1 MTSSVYTLTDTTPVR
16 EHIQLL
22 EKGFIPTTER
32 WDQDKWNEDIEQ
44 FIRKLKTR
52 WYFRNRPSSRSRKSL
67 AEALG
72 RTKTKKWSPPNNSLD
87 DEEKITLQAI
97 QKQLK
102 DTRPKQTRSNLT
114 AQERKSLREL
124 KKDNNIIIKPADK
137 GSGTVI
143 WQKDKYIKEAE
154 RQLAHKCYR
163 KMESDPLTETS
174 ELLERTLNNLKAMN
188 SITDQDHKAMLQT
201 DARLASFYMLPK
213 IHKSLTNPP
222 GRPIMSGNGHPT
234 EWISAWLDKK
244 LQPIVQSLPTYLKD
258 TTHLLQMLKTIH
270 ITPNTRIISLDVTSL
285 YTNIPQE
292 AGIKSLGLVGKQL
305 HPSGNYNTIE
315 FLARKV
321 LENNVFEFNGTY
333 YRQIEGTAMGT
344 RMAPAYANIY
354 MYTIEKAILSTSPE
368 IIFWKRFID
377 DVICVFEETSPNTQQ
392 QLIDKANNI
401 TPEIQFTTEGNTEQG
416 TNFLDTNIKI
426 VNGSIRV
433 APYIKPTD
441 KRLYVRHDS
450 NHPSHQKNNIAY
462 SQALRLRRICSEEED
477 YTTHTNLLKE
487 AMIKRG
493 YEENKIQ
500 PKIDLCKKM
509 NRDTLLDTTQPPQTQ
524 EKETDTI
531 FFSTT
536 YHPGLP
542 DIKQIV
548 MKHIKNVDPELRV
561 IVSQRRNKNLGDI
574 LVRASIQEPPRR
586 EPPTQMRIKE
596 NKENENSNS
605 TICVLCHP
613 FNSRDYVDMGDEN
626 KFKGRP
632 RKIRSCKQMHNK
644 YLIVCDICKDM
655 ETINLLTTP
664 HNLIAAF
671 RNKDLNLNQHPHE
684 RDCLNITI
692 YPVWTT
698 YKLTVRCTDCRI
710 INTATIQRM
719 PETVKYEIETAVYSL
734 WKCSKNITEIT
745 KTDNCDL
752 CSKNRYTTITTNWN
766 KRIYTNTF
774 KCKETNVIYSIQCM
788 ICGGIYVGQTSQPLK
803 TRIRQHQ
810 RDIRLKSPTS
820 SVAKHFNIHDQ
831 DPDMLIFILDTETDK
846 FKRLVKEMCWIEI
859 MHTSDPKKGMNIDC
873 MYHYDL
879 LPITKN
885 TYTHYQHSTTCRPL
899 VTWAQQ

>member
-1 MTSSVYTLTDTTPVR
+1 M
-16 EHIQLL
+16 L
-22 EKGFIPTTER
+22 EKGLKFIPTNER

-52 WYFRNRPSSRSRKSL
+52 WYFRNRPSSRSKISL
-67 AEALG
+67 AEDIG
-72 RTKTKKWSPPNNSLD
+72 RPKIKKWSPPNSSLD
-87 DEEKITLQAI
+87 DEEKATLQSI
-97 QKQLK
+97 QKQLRNSK
-102 DTRPKQTRSNLT
+102 PRRARSNMT

-154 RQLAHKCYR
+154 RQLAQKCYQ
-163 KMESDPLTETS
+163 KLEVNPLIETS
-174 ELLERTLNNLKAMN
+174 ELLERALNNLKAMN
-188 SITDQDHKAMLQT
+188 SISNQDHKAMLQT

-213 IHKSLTNPP
+213 IHKNLTNPP

-258 TTHLLQMLKTIH
+258 TTHLLQLLKTIK

-292 AGIKSLGLVGKQL
+292 AGIKSLGTVGRQI
-305 HPSGNYNTIE
+305 HPSENYTTIE

-333 YRQIEGTAMGT
+333 YRQTEGTAMGT
-344 RMAPAYANIY
+344 RMAPAYANIF
-354 MYTIEKAILSTSPE
+354 MYTIENTILSASPE

-392 QLIDKANNI
+392 LLIDKANSI
-401 TPEIQFTTEGNTEQG
+401 TPEIQFTTEGNTLEG

-426 VNGSIRV
+426 INGYIRV
-433 APYIKPTD
+433 APFIKPTD

-450 NHPSHQKNNIAY
+450 NHPPHQKNNIAY

-477 YTTHTNLLKE
+477 YDIHINLLKE
-487 AMIKRG
+487 ALIKRG

-509 NRDTLLDTTQPPQTQ
+509 NRDTLLAIVETSQPLEEQ
-524 EKETDTI
+524 TDTI

-548 MKHIKNVDPELRV
+548 TKHIEKVDPTLRI
-561 IVSQRRNKNLGDI
+561 IVSQRRNKNLRDT
-574 LVRASIQEPPRR
+574 LVRASIQEPAGR
-586 EPPTQMRIKE
+586 EPPTEVRIKE
-596 NKENENSNS
+596 NQENDNSKS

-613 FNSRDYVDMGDEN
+613 FNSRDYADMGDEN

-644 YLIVCDICKDM
+644 YLIFCDICKDS
-655 ETINLLTTP
+655 ETVNLLITP
-664 HNLIAAF
+664 HNLIASF
-671 RNKDLNLNQHPHE
+671 RNKDLKLRTHPHE

-719 PETVKYEIETAVYSL
+719 PETVKYEIETAVHSL
-734 WKCSKNITEIT
+734 RKCSQINT
-745 KTDNCDL
+745 KDSNTDNCDL
-752 CSKNRYTTITTNWN
+752 CSKNRYTTITTKWD

-774 KCKETNVIYSIQCM
+774 KCKESNVIYGIQCM

-820 SVAKHFNIHDQ
+820 SVAKHFNTHDQ
-831 DPDMLIFILDTETDK
+831 DPDMLIYILDTESDK

-859 MHTSDPKKGMNIDC
+859 MQTSDPSKGMNIDC